1 MYYYAMIDDSNIVTN
16 TLSAG
21 SPISAPTM
29 IPITEEQ
36 FNSGNLVGKYY
47 DSSTGEFVDPTP
59 SVLAAHSTAEIN
71 HGEEWLSDIIDMLKK
86 KPKKHKTLTIVQ
98 NHGITER
105 INSGI
110 YRNGMLILGADKGKI
125 FTSTDFET
133 FTMHSTPLTNSEYV
147 VKFVYD
153 GTYFYGYTWDK
164 VIRSTDGINWSIF
177 TIPGDTEG
185 STVNITDIVAT
196 DGKCGV
202 VSSDGDLYISLNGGA
217 FTKMELDISSKSIL
231 SSIVI
236 FNDEFLAVG
245 CNSDEQKRLAVRTI
259 NNCTS
264 YDWVEGENV
273 DFPTEIISGENV
285 IYGIFYNAVY
295 TSLDGYYW
303 RLEREFNCAHTHI
316 RCVEGDSC
324 FITSAG
330 GRIFYSDNSN
340 DWHIIYRSPEDY
352 MDFAGIFG
360 DKFIT
365 INSALE
371 LTIDEAY

>member
-1 MYYYAMIDDSNIVTN
+1 MYYYAMIDNSNIVTN
-16 TLSAG
+16 TISSGSAIT
-21 SPISAPTM
+21 SPTM

-36 FNSGNLVGKYY
+36 FNSGDLIGKYY
-47 DSSTGEFVDPTP
+47 DSSTGEFIDPTP
-59 SVLAAHSTAEIN
+59 SVLAELSTEQIN
-71 HGEEWLSDIIDMLKK
+71 HGEEWLSDIIDKLAK
-86 KPKKHKTLTIVQ
+86 KPKKHKTLTVVQ

-185 STVNITDIVAT
+185 STVNIADIAAT

-217 FTKMELDISSKSIL
+217 FTKMEIDISSKNIL
-231 SSIVI
+231 SKIVS
-236 FNDEFLAVG
+236 FNDEFLTVG

-264 YDWVEGENV
+264 YDWVEGENI

-303 RLEREFNCAHTHI
+303 RLEREFNCAHPHI
-316 RCVEGDSC
+316 RCVERDSC
-324 FITSAG
+324 FITSSG
-330 GRIFYSDNSN
+330 GRIFYSDNSH

-352 MDFAGIFG
+352 IDFAGIFG

-365 INSALE
+365 INSDLE
-371 LTIDEAY
+371 LTIDDAY

>member
-1 MYYYAMIDDSNIVTN
+1 MYYYAMIDSSNIVTN
-16 TLSAG
+16 TISSA
-21 SPISAPTM
+21 STITAPTM

-36 FNSGNLVGKYY
+36 FNSGDLIGKYY
-47 DSSTGEFVDPTP
+47 DSSTGEFIDPTP
-59 SVLAAHSTAEIN
+59 SVLAELSTEQIN
-71 HGEEWLSDIIDMLKK
+71 HGEEWLSDIIDMMEK
-86 KPKKHKTLTIVQ
+86 KPKKHKTLTVVQ

-133 FTMHSTPLTNSEYV
+133 FTMHSTPLTNSDYV

-236 FNDEFLAVG
+236 FDDEFLAVG

-303 RLEREFNCAHTHI
+303 RLEREFNCAHPRI

-330 GRIFYSDNSN
+330 GRIFYSDNSH

-352 MDFAGIFG
+352 IDFAGIFG